1 MIHGGMGFDH
11 TGTKEAEKKI
21 NHERKGGT
29 DIMKTYKAMFVA
41 AMLGAMVMLP
51 KVTWAGDISVGFFMG
66 LPVPVVTFDAPR
78 VHHAPPPVFVKPV
91 PVYNRWHA
99 YGPNYHVNKHDR
111 HYKNSRFGHRNYGQW
126 DHKRDGRWDRR

>member
-1 MIHGGMGFDH
+1 MVARDLMIQGQ
-11 TGTKEAEKKI
+11 KVAEKKI
-21 NHERKGGT
+21 NHESKGGT

-41 AMLGAMVMLP
+41 AILGAMVMLP

-78 VHHAPPPVFVKPV
+78 VHHAPPPVFVQPV
-91 PVYNRWHA
+91 PNYHRWHD
-99 YGPNYHVNKHDR
+99 YGPNYHFNKYDR
-111 HYKNSRFGHRNYGQW
+111 HNKNDRFAHRNYGQW